1 VINYQPI
8 FLQSPRKA
16 EVGTILQW
24 FSDTLALNCKNRM
37 DIADCY
43 RTLGLRSGSSHGD
56 IKAAYRRLA
65 RQYHPDVNEGSAD
78 SQEKFIALTTAY
90 KQLLS
95 VVPMDGTHPNPDAMA
110 KGKTGIKVTV
120 QTKPDLTWTSQTPPV
135 VQFSPELSDM
145 DRRLK
150 QQSYDQLQLLLKT
163 QRFPRAIALVE
174 GLAQRLPAD
183 TEVRQWQAITYQ
195 RWGRQL
201 IQNKQ
206 YDKARVYLKK
216 ALKIDPHNKALWSEV
231 EREFQR
237 LEQVY

>member
-1 VINYQPI
+1 
-8 FLQSPRKA
+8 
-16 EVGTILQW
+16 
-24 FSDTLALNCKNRM
+24 M

-43 RTLGLRSGSSHGD
+43 RTLGLRSGSSHGE
-56 IKAAYRRLA
+56 IKAAYR
-65 RQYHPDVNEGSAD
+65 AD

-90 KQLLS
+90 KQLLN
-95 VVPMDGTHPNPDAMA
+95 VVPIDGTHPNADAIA

-120 QTKPDLTWTSQTPPV
+120 QTKPDLNRTSQTPPV

-150 QQSYDQLQLLLKT
+150 QHSYDQLQLLLKT
-163 QRFPRAIALVE
+163 QRFPRAIALIE

-183 TEVRQWQAITYQ
+183 AEVRQWQAITYQ

-216 ALKIDPHNKALWSEV
+216 ALKVDPHNKVLWSEV